1 MTTHRGG
8 GAGHLFCF
16 GLGYSALALARAMV
30 RAGWRVSGTVRTEE
44 KARALAREGFSVWLF
59 DATAPLAEPEAA
71 FEGVTHVLTSIP
83 PGDGPEPVLA
93 HHRADIVRLA
103 PHWIGYLSTTGVYG
117 DHGGDWVDEDTPLT
131 PSGVRGSRR
140 VEAEQAWA
148 ALYETHSLP
157 VHRFRLAGIYGPGRN
172 ALVSLQEGRA
182 RRIVKPGQV
191 FSRIHVDD
199 IAAVLRAS
207 MDRPDPGAVYNVCDD
222 EPAPPQD
229 LITYAA
235 ELLGVATPPDIPF
248 ESAELSP
255 MARSFYADNKRVRN
269 DRIKRD
275 LGVTLAYPDYRSGL
289 RALAAAQAA

>member
-16 GLGYSALALARAMV
+16 GLGYSALALARAML

-103 PHWIGYLSTTGVYG
+103 PRWIGYLSTTGVYG

-148 ALYETHSLP
+148 ALYERHGLP

-229 LITYAA
+229 LIAYAA

-275 LGVTLAYPDYRSGL
+275 LGVRLAYPDYRSGL

>member
-117 DHGGDWVDEDTPLT
+117 DHDGDWVDEDTPLT

-148 ALYETHSLP
+148 ALYEIHGLP